1 VVVASRSV
9 GRHEDVLPRYLEEC
23 HRLVLDQLKRIIPQ
37 NRYWPILYGP
47 MLEYPLRLGKGFRP
61 SLCIATCRAMGG
73 RLEDVLPTAAVLEMY
88 HNAFLLHDDVED
100 GSLMRRGQPT
110 LHRLYGVPIAVNVGD
125 GMHALCLE
133 PLLDNARLLGLGK
146 ALSILRVVSRMA
158 RESVEGQAI
167 ELDRVRRGVWDLGD
181 RDYCVMSY
189 KKTCWYTFIA
199 PMQIGAIVRGSDGA
213 QLSILRK
220 FAAYLGIAFQIQD
233 DLLNLLADEGLYGKE
248 IGGDLWEGKR
258 TLVLLHMMRTANA
271 RDRSAAAQIF
281 ERPRMDR
288 TEREVEFLYGLIHQ
302 CGSVDYAR
310 SFANRLALKAE
321 STLSRFSWMPS
332 SVHRLFLAAMIEHVI
347 ARDR

>member
-1 VVVASRSV
+1 MK
-9 GRHEDVLPRYLEEC
+9 GGLLPRYLDEC
-23 HRLVLDQLKRIIPQ
+23 HQLVLEQLNGIIPR

-61 SLCIATCRAMGG
+61 SLCIATCRALGG
-73 RLEDVLPTAAVLEMY
+73 RLEDVLPTAAILEMY

-146 ALSILRVVSRMA
+146 ALSILRIVARMA

-167 ELDRVRRGVWDLGD
+167 ELDWVRRGVWDLGD
-181 RDYCVMSY
+181 RDYFVMTY

-199 PMQIGAIVRGSDGA
+199 PMQIGAIIRGTDPA
-213 QLSILRK
+213 QRVLIRK
-220 FAAYLGIAFQIQD
+220 FATHLGIAFQIQD
-233 DLLNLLADEGLYGKE
+233 DLLNLLAEEGRYGKE

-258 TLVLLHMMRTANA
+258 TLVLLNMMRMARP
-271 RDRSAAAQIF
+271 RDRSAASRIF
-281 ERPRMDR
+281 DRPRMER

-302 CGSVDYAR
+302 YRSVDYAR
-310 SFANRLALKAE
+310 GVADRLARRAE
-321 STLSRFSWMPS
+321 QTLGRFSWMPP
-332 SVHRLFLAAMIEHVI
+332 SVHRSFIAAMTEHVI
-347 ARDR
+347 TRDK